1 LASLDLNHF
10 QELFMSINI
19 EQFAA
24 SNKAT
29 VDSLLAV
36 ANTALATAER
46 IAALNLNTARG
57 TLDDATSATQA
68 VLAVKSPADA
78 AALKDTLVKP
88 AVEKAV
94 NYTRALYDISSES
107 QQQLGKMLEE
117 QFAGFQKQ
125 VAGLVE
131 QATKSAPAGSESIV
145 AAMQNAITSA
155 NSAFGNMTS
164 MAKQFSDIAQANV
177 AAATKKK

>member
-1 LASLDLNHF
+1 
-10 QELFMSINI
+10 MSINI

-46 IAALNLNTARG
+46 IAALNLNTARS
-57 TLDDATSATQA
+57 TLDDAKSATEA
-68 VLAVKSPADA
+68 VLAVKSPSDA
-78 AALKDTLVKP
+78 ATLKESVVNP

-94 NYTRALYDISSES
+94 NYSRELYEISSES
-107 QQQLGKMLEE
+107 QEQLGKVLEA

-131 QATKSAPAGSESIV
+131 QVAKSAPAGSESIV
-145 AAMQNAITSA
+145 AAVQSAITSA

-164 MAKQFSDIAQANV
+164 MAKQFSNVAQANV
-177 AAATKKK
+177 AAATKRK